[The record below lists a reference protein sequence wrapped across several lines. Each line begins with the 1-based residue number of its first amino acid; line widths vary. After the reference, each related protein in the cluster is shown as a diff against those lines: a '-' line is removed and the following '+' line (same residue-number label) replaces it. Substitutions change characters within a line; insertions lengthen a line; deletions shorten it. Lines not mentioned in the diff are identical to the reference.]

1 MSAGAGCLFWHSKR
15 IVFPCRRKTMARSRH
30 IKGRVQPCQW
40 PYSNFA
46 LPGYGREQRPPAW
59 NSVVLPQRTC
69 FRRRPGHDTLWLR
82 ATRSRPD
89 FIRRSAGTGIAS
101 RFRSREAQVADSGSK
116 AGLHRARRPADVSPA
131 RATRYRGDMKLSCD
145 CYNRRLLAS
154 AGAASNGAKRPS
166 SEQEQAP

>member
-1 MSAGAGCLFWHSKR
+1 MPRPASKR
-15 IVFPCRRKTMARSRH
+15 IIFRCRRKTMARSHH
-30 IKGRVQPCQW
+30 IKGRVQPRQY

-69 FRRRPGHDTLWLR
+69 FRRRPGHDPLWPR

-89 FIRRSAGTGIAS
+89 FIRRSADSGIAS
-101 RFRSREAQVADSGSK
+101 RFRSRMAQVADFGSK
-116 AGLHRARRPADVSPA
+116 AGLHRARRPTGVSPA
-131 RATRYRGDMKLSCD
+131 PMTRYRGDMKLSCD
-145 CYNRRLLAS
+145 CYNRSLLAS
-154 AGAASNGAKRPS
+154 AGAARNGAKRPS